1 MKNAFAMRALA
12 TFAAVALALSFA
24 LPSRAAATPD
34 AGRRVAFVVGNGA
47 YKVAPALENPGIDAH
62 AVAASLKRLGFEVI
76 EGYDLDLSAMRAKV
90 SEFSAALPDAKAALI
105 YYAGHGVSV
114 DEENYLL
121 PTDINLKNPSD
132 LDLNAIGLS
141 VMLKMMRRQETVNV
155 VILDAC
161 RDNPFAAELAASSRK
176 TRSVVAT
183 RGLAPI
189 DNDLAKGTLIA
200 FATDPKTT
208 ALDGRPGDNSPFTKA
223 LLAHIEDPGVPV
235 GTVMDRVRSDVF
247 EATNKRQT
255 PWVNTSIIGEFFL
268 NPVAAVARPA
278 GQPGQVAALAP
289 DTPSPFAIAHAE
301 RKAQEE
307 KLWESAEKSNLPD
320 DYKVYLDAYP
330 AGTYA
335 QMAKNRIAHDAAE
348 IASRNTG
355 KPGPAAL
362 AAATPAAPAASPA
375 TVAAAPVA
383 IPELKAEIGTLQTE
397 KALGMRKIKRIEV
410 QMRLVALEF
419 DPGET
424 GGAFTDKTRAAIAA
438 WQKQHGL
445 AQTSFLG
452 PSQLAALTQESESQ
466 YRRLVA
472 ARAATPRRV
481 VAREPAA
488 EPVAPRS
495 RKIRVARPEPVVAPQ
510 IQRAQRRRAQTAP
523 VEARAPRAPAQTG
536 EQGGIRLRHDD
547 DARQSGNGG
556 GPAAAGILTGI
567 AVGGILGGILSH

>member
-1 MKNAFAMRALA
+1 MTNALAMRALA
-12 TFAAVALALSFA
+12 VLAAFALALSFA
-24 LPSRAAATPD
+24 RPSQAAASPD
-34 AGRRVAFVVGNGA
+34 GNRRIAFVVGNGA
-47 YKVAPALENPGIDAH
+47 YKIAPALENPGVDAH

-121 PTDINLKNPSD
+121 PTDINLKSPSD

-161 RDNPFAAELAASSRK
+161 RDNPFAAELATSSKK
-176 TRSVVAT
+176 TRSIVAT

-200 FATDPKTT
+200 YATDPKAT
-208 ALDGRPGDNSPFTKA
+208 ALDGKPGDNSPFTKA

-235 GTVMDRVRSDVF
+235 GTVMDRVRQDVF

-268 NPVAAVARPA
+268 NPVAAVAVPA
-278 GQPGQVAALAP
+278 PPPARIAALAP
-289 DTPSPFAIAHAE
+289 DAPSPFAIAHAE

-307 KLWESAEKSNLPD
+307 KLWESAEKSNLPE

-335 QMAKNRIAHDAAE
+335 QMAKNRIAHDAAA
-348 IASRNTG
+348 IASRVAA
-355 KPGPAAL
+355 KPEAAAL
-362 AAATPAAPAASPA
+362 AAAPPPAA
-375 TVAAAPVA
+375 AAAVPVA
-383 IPELKAEIGTLQTE
+383 IPELKAETGTLQTE
-397 KALGMRKIKRIEV
+397 KALGLRKARRIEV
-410 QMRLVALEF
+410 QMRLGALEF

-424 GGAFTDKTRAAIAA
+424 GGTFTDKTRAAIAE
-438 WQKQHGL
+438 WQKRHGV

-452 PSQLAALTQESESQ
+452 PLQLAALTQESESQ
-466 YRRLVA
+466 YRRLVS

-481 VAREPAA
+481 VAREPAP

-495 RKIRVARPEPVVAPQ
+495 RKIRIVRPEPAVAPQ
-510 IQRAQRRRAQTAP
+510 IRQAQRRRARAAP
-523 VEARAPRAPAQTG
+523 VEARAPRAPARNYD
-536 EQGGIRLRHDD
+536 QGGIRLRHEEE
-547 DARQSGNGG
+547 GNGG
-556 GPAAAGILTGI
+556 GATAAGILTGI
-567 AVGGILGGILSH
+567 AVGGILGGILRH